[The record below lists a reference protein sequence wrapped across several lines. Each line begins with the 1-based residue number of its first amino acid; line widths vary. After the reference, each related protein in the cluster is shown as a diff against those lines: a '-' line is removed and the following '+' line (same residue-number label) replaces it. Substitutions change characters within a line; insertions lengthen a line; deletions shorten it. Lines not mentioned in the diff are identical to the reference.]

1 MNTILTLLQGRRTY
15 LAVVVGLA
23 YLAGAKL
30 GYWQIDS
37 ELMGL
42 IGFTCAAFLRAAIAN
57 LKTDTT
63 PVSGSLVRSGLQLW
77 IIVGLGLCAAGC
89 TMLKT
94 TVKVPVYV
102 LTKDVVVD
110 PKDDQDAVARNRA
123 YTLWDGKDTLANY
136 KTDVDV
142 TTNRIQITIGFKNLS
157 QESSGSNV
165 VGVAKE
171 VGGAAGT
178 VLRRTATGN

>member
-15 LAVVVGLA
+15 LAVIIGIVYVVG
-23 YLAGAKL
+23 AKR
-30 GYWQIDS
+30 GYWQLDA
-37 ELMGL
+37 ELMAL
-42 IGFTCAAFLRAAIAN
+42 IGFTCAGFIRASIAN
-57 LKTDTT
+57 LKTDST
-63 PVSGSLVRSGLQLW
+63 PVSGSLIRSGLQLC
-77 IIVGLGLCAAGC
+77 IIVGLGLFASGC

-165 VGVAKE
+165 VGVVKE
-171 VGGAAGT
+171 VGGAAGN
-178 VLRRTATGN
+178 VINKAATGK